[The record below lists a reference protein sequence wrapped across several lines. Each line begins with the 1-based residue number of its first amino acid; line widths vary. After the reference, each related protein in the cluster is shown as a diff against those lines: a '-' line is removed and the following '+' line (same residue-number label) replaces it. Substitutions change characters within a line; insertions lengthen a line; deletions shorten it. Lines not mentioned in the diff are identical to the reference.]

1 MAFLPVIQRVM
12 VWINGL
18 ILLIAVFYGV
28 SVGKPGAA
36 FSEAG
41 IVTYASGWQLYL
53 CSFLCLLNGYFAF
66 SRCRKLLS
74 KDSLFWLVSM
84 LGFMYLAF
92 DEFFMYHE
100 SIDRYIHQV
109 LALNETPLTDRLDDL
124 LVGIYVG
131 VAGLVVWGASRV
143 RSFSPQA
150 KRMFSIGLLVAVAMV
165 VLDVMTNG
173 PELMHWLF
181 GVGLGDWLKTWLSVL
196 EDALKLCIVF
206 AFVNGLLIN
215 LDAILLQSRKS

>member
-1 MAFLPVIQRVM
+1 MAFIPAIRRII
-12 VWINGL
+12 VWINFL
-18 ILLIAVFYGV
+18 ILLIAVFYGI

-53 CSFLCLLNGYFAF
+53 CSFLCLLNGCFAI
-66 SRCRKLLS
+66 SRCCKLLS

-131 VAGLVVWGASRV
+131 AAGLVVWGASRV
-143 RSFSPQA
+143 RSFSAQA
-150 KRMFSIGLLVAVAMV
+150 KRMFSIGLLVAVVMV
-165 VLDVMTNG
+165 ILDVMTNG

-196 EDALKLCIVF
+196 EDALKLCIIIT
-206 AFVNGLLIN
+206 FVSGLLIN
-215 LDAILLQSRKS
+215 LDAILLQSGES

>member
-1 MAFLPVIQRVM
+1 MAFLPVIRRVT
-12 VWINGL
+12 VSINGL

-66 SRCRKLLS
+66 GCRRKLLS

-131 VAGLVVWGASRV
+131 AAGLVVWGASRV
-143 RSFSPQA
+143 RSFSAQA
-150 KRMFSIGLLVAVAMV
+150 KRMFSIGLLVAVVMV
-165 VLDVMTNG
+165 ILDVMTNG
-173 PELMHWLF
+173 PELMHWMF
-181 GVGLGDWLKTWLSVL
+181 GVGLGNWLKTWLSVL

-215 LDAILLQSRKS
+215 LDSILLQSRKS